1 MTKTRP
7 SALDMSDHPVQL
19 VKGGK
24 EDEEVEGVG
33 GDGRED
39 GDEESCAVRMWS

>member
-1 MTKTRP
+1 
-7 SALDMSDHPVQL
+7 MSVPVVDEQG
-19 VKGGK
+19 KGGK

>member
-7 SALDMSDHPVQL
+7 SALGMSVPVVDEQG
-19 VKGGK
+19 KGGK
-24 EDEEVEGVG
+24 EDEEVEGGG

-39 GDEESCAVRMWS
+39 GEESCAARMWS